1 MTTTEVTRRQMQ
13 TYDHKERD
21 ADLRAIIAAV
31 GRCRSVSVDV
41 IRGRSRKVE
50 HVLAR
55 VEVCTIARNS
65 GFSLHEIGRAIQ
77 KDHSTVIHLLKKT
90 AGIKVAASIDQLPV
104 RATVAERRDGATIT
118 IQLSDEETQKLFR
131 LSAERREAATRMVS
145 DAIHYLIA
153 DDLFAAIL
161 DR

>member
-1 MTTTEVTRRQMQ
+1 MTDTEVTRRQMQ

-31 GRCRSVSVDV
+31 GRSRSMSVEV
-41 IRGRSRKVE
+41 IRGRSRMAD
-50 HVLAR
+50 HVSAR
-55 VEVCTIARNS
+55 VEVCVIARNA

-77 KDHSTVIHLLKKT
+77 KDHSTVIHLLKK
-90 AGIKVAASIDQLPV
+90 APEVKVAASIEQLPV
-104 RATVAERRDGATIT
+104 RATVAEKRDGATIT
-118 IQLSDEETQKLFR
+118 IQLSAEETQKLFR

-145 DAIHYLIA
+145 DSIHYLIA